1 MLLRL
6 ELQLP
11 RDVRYVGIT
20 RNVAETLFRQ
30 LGCPEDVSA
39 DIQLALTEACA
50 NAVRH
55 AVDTEEY
62 SVVLTIN
69 EECCDIEVVDLG
81 PGFGTRDPGRDRAVG
96 PEVESGRGLLLMR
109 ALVDDLEFRALEDGT
124 SVRLRK
130 FWHGLTLV
138 AQGEAPVAAPQS
150 A

>member
-11 RDVRYVGIT
+11 RDVRYVGVA

-30 LGCPEDVSA
+30 LGCPEDVSG

-55 AVDTEEY
+55 AVDTDEY
-62 SVVLTIN
+62 KVVLSIDH
-69 EECCDIEVVDLG
+69 ECCDIEVVDLG
-81 PGFGTRDPGRDRAVG
+81 PGFGARDPSTDRHVG

-130 FWHGLTLV
+130 FWPGLTLGLPEQAGV
-138 AQGEAPVAAPQS
+138 AG
-150 A
+150 

>member
-11 RDVRYVGIT
+11 RDVRYVGVA
-20 RNVAETLFRQ
+20 RNVAESLFRE

-62 SVVLTIN
+62 SVVLRIDQD
-69 EECCDIEVVDLG
+69 CCEIEVVDLG
-81 PGFGTRDPGRDRAVG
+81 PGFGTRDPRTDRAVG

-130 FWHGLTLV
+130 FWHGLALSPG
-138 AQGEAPVAAPQS
+138 QKVAAR
-150 A
+150 

>member
-11 RDVRYVGIT
+11 RDARYVGVT
-20 RNVAETLFRQ
+20 RHVAQALFAE
-30 LGCPEDVSA
+30 LGCPDGVSA

-55 AVDTEEY
+55 AVDSAEY
-62 SVVLTIN
+62 SVVLTVN
-69 EECCDIEVVDLG
+69 EDCCEVEVVDLG
-81 PGFGTRDPGRDRAVG
+81 PGFGAIVPRGDRQVG
-96 PEVESGRGLLLMR
+96 GEVESGRGLLLMR

-130 FWHGLTLV
+130 FWPGLRLGAGNGV
-138 AQGEAPVAAPQS
+138 S
-150 A
+150 ASGRARG